1 MASFEFLHKRAW
13 WLRTTLIVAAGAIAV
28 LAWELLKPKG
38 LPAGFASGNGRIEA
52 TEVDVD
58 AKIAERIRTVLVH
71 EGDLVRPEQ
80 LLVQMDTDVL
90 MAQRR
95 EAEAG
100 LASAIASVAT
110 AESQLAQRRAQK
122 NAAIAVVEQRKAEL
136 DAAQKLF
143 LRTQALAPKDFVT
156 LQALDNARADFKS
169 KEAAVSTAEAQ
180 VAEADAAVHSAASE
194 VLDAR
199 AKADAERA
207 TIQRIQA
214 NINDSELRSPVY
226 GRVQYRVAEPGEVL
240 GAGGRVLNLVNLSDV
255 YMTFFLP
262 DKLAGQVA
270 VGAEARIV
278 LDAFPQFVI
287 PAKVTFVSSV
297 AQFTPKTVETAEER
311 QKLTFRIKA
320 QIAPELL
327 LQYLSQ
333 VKTGLPGMAYVRL
346 DPQAKWPSNLQTR
359 LPPPLHAEGFGQPSL
374 EKQAQ

>member
-297 AQFTPKTVETAEER
+297 AQFTPKTVETVEER

-327 LQYLSQ
+327 RQYLSQ

-346 DPQAKWPSNLQTR
+346 DPHATWPSDLQTR
-359 LPPPLHAEGFGQPSL
+359 LPPPLPQPILHAQ
-374 EKQAQ
+374 

>member
-1 MASFEFLHKRAW
+1 LASFGFLQERAW
-13 WLRTTLIVAAGAIAV
+13 WVRATLIVAAGAIAF

-38 LPAGFASGNGRIEA
+38 LPEGFASGNGRIEA
-52 TEVDVD
+52 TEVDID
-58 AKIAERIRTVLVH
+58 AKIAERIRTVTVH
-71 EGDLVRPEQ
+71 EGDLVRPGQ

-95 EAEAG
+95 EAEAQ
-100 LASAIASVAT
+100 LQSALVSVAT
-110 AESQLAQRRAQK
+110 AQSQLAQRRAEK
-122 NAAIAVVEQRKAEL
+122 TAAISVIAQRKAQL

-156 LQALDNARADFKS
+156 VQALDNARADFKS
-169 KEAAVSTAEAQ
+169 AEAAVSAAEAQ
-180 VAEADAAVHSAASE
+180 AAAADAAVGSATSE

-199 AKADAERA
+199 AKVDAARA
-207 TIQRIQA
+207 TIQRYEA
-214 NINDSELRSPVY
+214 NINDSELRSTVY

-262 DKLAGQVA
+262 DKLAGRVA

-278 LDAFPQFVI
+278 LDAFPKLVI
-287 PAKVTFVSSV
+287 PATVTFVSSV

-327 LQYLSQ
+327 LRYLSE

-346 DPQAKWPSNLQTR
+346 DPHAKWPSYLQLR
-359 LPPPLHAEGFGQPSL
+359 PPPPPLPPEPSHPLFGN
-374 EKQAQ
+374 QAQ

>member
-1 MASFEFLHKRAW
+1 MASFGFLQKRAW
-13 WLRTTLIVAAGAIAV
+13 WVRTTLIVAAGAIAF

-58 AKIAERIRTVLVH
+58 AKIAERIRTVTVH
-71 EGDLVRPEQ
+71 EGDLVHPGQ

-95 EAEAG
+95 EAEAQLQSA
-100 LASAIASVAT
+100 LADVET
-110 AESQLAQRRAQK
+110 AQSQLAQRRADK
-122 NAAIAVVEQRKAEL
+122 TAAIAVIAQRKAEL

-156 LQALDNARADFKS
+156 VQALDNARADFKS
-169 KEAAVSTAEAQ
+169 KEAAVSTA
-180 VAEADAAVHSAASE
+180 VANAAAADAAVSSATSE

-199 AKADAERA
+199 AKVDAERA
-207 TIQRIQA
+207 TVQRIQA
-214 NINDSELRSPVY
+214 NINDSELRSTVY

-240 GAGGRVLNLVNLSDV
+240 PSGGRVLNLVNLSDV

-262 DKLAGQVA
+262 DKVAGQVA

-278 LDAFPQFVI
+278 LDAFPQIVI
-287 PAKVTFVSSV
+287 PATVTFVSSV
-297 AQFTPKTVETAEER
+297 AQFTPKTVETEEER
-311 QKLTFRIKA
+311 QKLTFRIKC

-327 LQYLSQ
+327 RQYLSQ
-333 VKTGLPGMAYVRL
+333 VKTGVPGMAYVRL
-346 DPQAKWPSNLQTR
+346 DPNAEWPTDLQTR
-359 LPPPLHAEGFGQPSL
+359 LPPPIRQT
-374 EKQAQ
+374 Q

>member
-1 MASFEFLHKRAW
+1 MAAFGFLQKRAW
-13 WLRTTLIVAAGAIAV
+13 WVRAALIVTAGAIAF

-52 TEVDVD
+52 TEVDID
-58 AKIAERIRTVLVH
+58 AKIAERIRTVTVH
-71 EGDLVRPEQ
+71 EGDLVRPGQ

-95 EAEAG
+95 EAEAQ
-100 LASAIASVAT
+100 LQSALTSVAT
-110 AESQLAQRRAQK
+110 AESQLTQRRAEK
-122 NAAIAVVEQRKAEL
+122 TAAIAVVAERKAEL

-156 LQALDNARADFKS
+156 VQALDDARANSKS
-169 KEAAVSTAEAQ
+169 KEAAVSAAEAQ
-180 VAEADAAVHSAASE
+180 AAAADAAVSSATSE

-199 AKADAERA
+199 AKVDAERA

-214 NINDSELRSPVY
+214 NINDSELRSTVY

-262 DKLAGQVA
+262 DKVAGQVA
-270 VGAEARIV
+270 VGADARIV
-278 LDAFPQFVI
+278 LDAFPQIVI
-287 PAKVTFVSSV
+287 PAKVSFVANV

-346 DPQAKWPSNLQTR
+346 DPHAKWPGNLQIQM
-359 LPPPLHAEGFGQPSL
+359 PPPLRPEPLHPLFEN
-374 EKQAQ
+374 QAQ

>member
-1 MASFEFLHKRAW
+1 VASFGFLQKRAW
-13 WLRTTLIVAAGAIAV
+13 WVRTTLILAAGAIAF

-58 AKIAERIRTVLVH
+58 AKIAERIRTVTVH
-71 EGDLVRPEQ
+71 EGDLVRPGQ

-95 EAEAG
+95 EAEAQLQSA
-100 LASAIASVAT
+100 LADVET
-110 AESQLAQRRAQK
+110 AQSQLAQRRADK
-122 NAAIAVVEQRKAEL
+122 TAALAVIAQRKAEL

-156 LQALDNARADFKS
+156 VQALDNARADFKS
-169 KEAAVSTAEAQ
+169 KEAAVSTA
-180 VAEADAAVHSAASE
+180 VANAAAADAAVSSATSE

-199 AKADAERA
+199 AKVDAERA
-207 TIQRIQA
+207 TVQRIQA
-214 NINDSELRSPVY
+214 NINDSELRSTVY

-240 GAGGRVLNLVNLSDV
+240 PSGGRVLNLVNLSDV

-262 DKLAGQVA
+262 DKVAGQVA

-278 LDAFPQFVI
+278 LDAFPQIVI
-287 PAKVTFVSSV
+287 PATVTFVSSV

-346 DPQAKWPSNLQTR
+346 DPHAKWPSDLQTR
-359 LPPPLHAEGFGQPSL
+359 LPPPLRPEPLHPLFENR
-374 EKQAQ
+374 AQ

>member
-1 MASFEFLHKRAW
+1 MSPPAQLLFWLGSFLNRK
-13 WLRTTLIVAAGAIAV
+13 V
-28 LAWELLKPKG
+28 LPE
-38 LPAGFASGNGRIEA
+38 GFASGNGRIEA

-58 AKIAERIRTVLVH
+58 AKIAERIRTVTVH
-71 EGDLVRPEQ
+71 EGDLVRPGQ

-95 EAEAG
+95 EAEAQ
-100 LASAIASVAT
+100 LQSALVSIAT
-110 AESQLAQRRAQK
+110 AQSELAQRRADK
-122 NAAIAVVEQRKAEL
+122 TAAIAVIAQRKAEL

-156 LQALDNARADFKS
+156 VQALDNARADFKS
-169 KEAAVSTAEAQ
+169 KEAAVSTAVAQ
-180 VAEADAAVHSAASE
+180 AAAADAAVGSATSE

-199 AKADAERA
+199 SKVDAERA

-214 NINDSELRSPVY
+214 NINDSELRSTVN

-240 GAGGRVLNLVNLSDV
+240 GAGGRVLNLVNLNDV

-262 DKLAGQVA
+262 DKVAGQVA

-278 LDAFPQFVI
+278 LDAVPQFVI
-287 PAKVTFVSSV
+287 PAKVTFVANV

-346 DPQAKWPSNLQTR
+346 DPHAKWPSDLQTR
-359 LPPPLHAEGFGQPSL
+359 LPPPLRPEPLHPLFEN
-374 EKQAQ
+374 QAQ

>member
-1 MASFEFLHKRAW
+1 VASFGFLYKRAW
-13 WLRTTLIVAAGAIAV
+13 WVRTSLIVAAVVIAF

-58 AKIAERIRTVLVH
+58 AKIAERIRTVTVH
-71 EGDLVRPEQ
+71 EGDLVGPEQ

-95 EAEAG
+95 EAEAK
-100 LASAIASVAT
+100 LQSALVSVAT
-110 AESQLAQRRAQK
+110 AKSELARRRAEK
-122 NAAIAVVEQRKAEL
+122 TAAIAVIAQRKAEL

-156 LQALDNARADFKS
+156 VQALDNARADFKS
-169 KEAAVSTAEAQ
+169 AEAAVSAAEAQ
-180 VAEADAAVHSAASE
+180 AAAAEAAVGAATSE
-194 VLDAR
+194 VLDAQS
-199 AKADAERA
+199 KVDAEKA

-214 NINDSELRSPVY
+214 NINDSELRSTVY

-240 GAGGRVLNLVNLSDV
+240 PSGGRVLNLVNLSDV

-278 LDAFPQFVI
+278 LDAFPQIVI
-287 PAKVTFVSSV
+287 PATVTFVSSV

-346 DPQAKWPSNLQTR
+346 DPHAKWPGDLQTR
-359 LPPPLHAEGFGQPSL
+359 LPPPLPQPIL
-374 EKQAQ
+374 RAQ

>member
-1 MASFEFLHKRAW
+1 LASFGFLQERAW
-13 WLRTTLIVAAGAIAV
+13 WVRATLIVAAGAIAF

-38 LPAGFASGNGRIEA
+38 LPEGFASGNGRIEA
-52 TEVDVD
+52 TEVDID
-58 AKIAERIRTVLVH
+58 AKIAERIRTVTVH
-71 EGDLVRPEQ
+71 EGDLVRPGQ

-95 EAEAG
+95 EAEAQ
-100 LASAIASVAT
+100 LQSALVSVAT
-110 AESQLAQRRAQK
+110 AQSQLAQRRAEK
-122 NAAIAVVEQRKAEL
+122 TAAISVIAQRKAEL

-156 LQALDNARADFKS
+156 VQALDNARADFKS
-169 KEAAVSTAEAQ
+169 KEAAVSTA
-180 VAEADAAVHSAASE
+180 VANAAAADAAVSSATSE

-199 AKADAERA
+199 AKVDAERA
-207 TIQRIQA
+207 TVQRIQA
-214 NINDSELRSPVY
+214 NINDSELRSTVY

-240 GAGGRVLNLVNLSDV
+240 PSGGRVLNLVNLSDV

-262 DKLAGQVA
+262 DKVAGQVA

-278 LDAFPQFVI
+278 LDAFPQIVI
-287 PAKVTFVSSV
+287 PATVTFVSSV

-320 QIAPELL
+320 QIAPQLL

-346 DPQAKWPSNLQTR
+346 DPHAKWPSDLQTR
-359 LPPPLHAEGFGQPSL
+359 LPPPLRPEPLHPLFED
-374 EKQAQ
+374 QAQ

>member
-1 MASFEFLHKRAW
+1 MASFGFLQKRAW
-13 WLRTTLIVAAGAIAV
+13 WVRTTFIVATGAIAF

-38 LPAGFASGNGRIEA
+38 LPEGFASGNGRIEA

-58 AKIAERIRTVLVH
+58 AKIAERIRTVTVH
-71 EGDLVRPEQ
+71 EGDLVRPGQ
-80 LLVQMDTDVL
+80 LLVQMNTDVL
-90 MAQRR
+90 MAQRT
-95 EAEAG
+95 EAEAQ
-100 LASAIASVAT
+100 LQSALVSVRT
-110 AESQLAQRRAQK
+110 AQDELTRRRAEK
-122 NAAIAVVEQRKAEL
+122 SAAIAVIAQRKAEL

-156 LQALDNARADFKS
+156 VQALDDARANSKS
-169 KEAAVSTAEAQ
+169 KEAAVSAAEAQ
-180 VAEADAAVHSAASE
+180 AAAADAAVGAATSE

-199 AKADAERA
+199 SKVDAERA

-214 NINDSELRSPVY
+214 NINDSALYSPVY

-240 GAGGRVLNLVNLSDV
+240 PAGGRVLNLVNLSDV

-287 PAKVTFVSSV
+287 PATVTFVSSV

-333 VKTGLPGMAYVRL
+333 VKTGLPGMTYVRL
-346 DPQAKWPSNLQTR
+346 DPNAKWPSNLQTR
-359 LPPPLHAEGFGQPSL
+359 LPPPLRPEALHPLF

>member
-1 MASFEFLHKRAW
+1 VASLGFPQKRAW
-13 WLRTTLIVAAGAIAV
+13 WARATLIVIAGAMAF
-28 LAWELLKPKG
+28 LAWKLLKPKG
-38 LPAGFASGNGRIEA
+38 LPEGFASGNGRIEA
-52 TEVDVD
+52 TEIDVD
-58 AKIAERIRTVLVH
+58 AKIAERIRTVTVH

-80 LLVQMDTDVL
+80 LLVQMNTDVL

-95 EAEAG
+95 EAEAQ
-100 LASAIASVAT
+100 LQSAVDSVAT
-110 AESQLAQRRAQK
+110 AESRLAQRRAEK
-122 NAAIAVVEQRKAEL
+122 TAAIAVIAERKAEL
-136 DAAQKLF
+136 DAAEKYF

-156 LQALDNARADFKS
+156 VQNLDNARADFKS
-169 KEAAVSTAEAQ
+169 KEAAVSTAEAD
-180 VAEADAAVHSAASE
+180 AAAADAAVHSAISE

-199 AKADAERA
+199 SKVDAERA

-214 NINDSELRSPVY
+214 NINDSELRSPVD

-240 GAGGRVLNLVNLSDV
+240 PAGGRVLNLINLEDV

-278 LDAFPQFVI
+278 LDAFPQIVI
-287 PAKVTFVSSV
+287 PATVSFVSSV

-327 LQYLSQ
+327 RQYLSQ

-346 DPQAKWPSNLQTR
+346 DPQATWPSDLQTR
-359 LPPPLHAEGFGQPSL
+359 LPPPLPQPII
-374 EKQAQ
+374 QAQ

>member
-1 MASFEFLHKRAW
+1 MASFGFLQKRAW
-13 WLRTTLIVAAGAIAV
+13 WVRTTLIVAAGAIAF

-58 AKIAERIRTVLVH
+58 AKIAERIRTVTVH
-71 EGDLVRPEQ
+71 EGDLVRPGQ

-95 EAEAG
+95 EAEAQLQSA
-100 LASAIASVAT
+100 LADVET
-110 AESQLAQRRAQK
+110 AQSQLAQRRADK
-122 NAAIAVVEQRKAEL
+122 TAAIAVIAQRKAEL

-156 LQALDNARADFKS
+156 VQALDNARADFKS
-169 KEAAVSTAEAQ
+169 KEAGVSTA
-180 VAEADAAVHSAASE
+180 VANAAAADAAVHSAISE
-194 VLDAR
+194 VLDAQS
-199 AKADAERA
+199 KVDAARA
-207 TIQRIQA
+207 TIQRVQA
-214 NINDSELRSPVY
+214 NINDSELRSTVY

-240 GAGGRVLNLVNLSDV
+240 PSGGRVLNLVNLSDV

-262 DKLAGQVA
+262 DKVAGQVA

-278 LDAFPQFVI
+278 LDAFPQIVI
-287 PAKVTFVSSV
+287 PATVTFVSSV

-346 DPQAKWPSNLQTR
+346 DPHAKWPSDLQTR
-359 LPPPLHAEGFGQPSL
+359 LPPPLRPEPLHPLFEN
-374 EKQAQ
+374 QAQ

>member
-1 MASFEFLHKRAW
+1 VRRTNVASFGFLQKRAW
-13 WLRTTLIVAAGAIAV
+13 WVRATLIVAAGVIAF

-38 LPAGFASGNGRIEA
+38 LPEGFAGGNGRIEA
-52 TEVDVD
+52 TEIDVD
-58 AKIAERIRTVLVH
+58 AKIAERIRTVTVH

-80 LLVQMDTDVL
+80 LLVQMNTDVL

-95 EAEAG
+95 EAEAQ
-100 LASAIASVAT
+100 LQSALDSVAT
-110 AESQLAQRRAQK
+110 AESRLAQRRAEK
-122 NAAIAVVEQRKAEL
+122 TAAIAVIAQRKAEL
-136 DAAQKLF
+136 DAAEKYF

-156 LQALDNARADFKS
+156 VQNLDNARADFKS
-169 KEAAVSTAEAQ
+169 KEAAVSTAEAD
-180 VAEADAAVHSAASE
+180 AAAADAAVHSAISE

-199 AKADAERA
+199 SKVDAERA

-214 NINDSELRSPVY
+214 NIDDSELRSPVD

-240 GAGGRVLNLVNLSDV
+240 PAGGRVLNLINLEDV

-278 LDAFPQFVI
+278 LDAFPQIVI
-287 PAKVTFVSSV
+287 PATISFVSSV
-297 AQFTPKTVETAEER
+297 AQFTPKTVETVEER

-327 LQYLSQ
+327 RQYLSQ

-346 DPQAKWPSNLQTR
+346 DPHATWPSDLQTR
-359 LPPPLHAEGFGQPSL
+359 LPPPLPQPILHAQ
-374 EKQAQ
+374 

>member
-1 MASFEFLHKRAW
+1 MASFGFLQKRAW
-13 WLRTTLIVAAGAIAV
+13 WVRTTLIVAAGAIAF

-58 AKIAERIRTVLVH
+58 AKIAERIRTVTVH
-71 EGDLVRPEQ
+71 EGDLVRPGQ

-95 EAEAG
+95 EAEAQ
-100 LASAIASVAT
+100 LQSALVSVAT
-110 AESQLAQRRAQK
+110 AQSQLAQQRAEK
-122 NAAIAVVEQRKAEL
+122 TAAIAVIAQRKAEL

-143 LRTQALAPKDFVT
+143 LRTQALASKDFVT
-156 LQALDNARADFKS
+156 VQALDNARADFKS
-169 KEAAVSTAEAQ
+169 AEAAVSAAEAQ
-180 VAEADAAVHSAASE
+180 AAAADAAVGSATSE
-194 VLDAR
+194 VLNAR
-199 AKADAERA
+199 AKVDAARA

-214 NINDSELRSPVY
+214 NIDDSELHSPVE

-240 GAGGRVLNLVNLSDV
+240 PGGGRVLNLVDLDDV

-262 DKLAGQVA
+262 DKLAGRVA
-270 VGAEARIV
+270 LGADVRIV

-287 PAKVTFVSSV
+287 PAKVTFVSNV

-311 QKLTFRIKA
+311 QKLTFRIKG

-327 LQYLSQ
+327 RQYLSQ
-333 VKTGLPGMAYVRL
+333 VKTGVPGMAYVRL
-346 DPQAKWPSNLQTR
+346 DPNAEWPSNLEIR
-359 LPPPLHAEGFGQPSL
+359 IPPPLRQR
-374 EKQAQ
+374 Q

>member
-1 MASFEFLHKRAW
+1 MAAFGFLQKRAW
-13 WLRTTLIVAAGAIAV
+13 WVRAALIVTAGAIAF

-58 AKIAERIRTVLVH
+58 AKIAERIRTVTVH
-71 EGDLVRPEQ
+71 EGDLVRPGQ

-95 EAEAG
+95 EAEAQ
-100 LASAIASVAT
+100 LQSALTSVAT
-110 AESQLAQRRAQK
+110 AESQLTQRRAEK
-122 NAAIAVVEQRKAEL
+122 TAAIAVVAERKAEL

-156 LQALDNARADFKS
+156 VQALDDARANSKS
-169 KEAAVSTAEAQ
+169 KEAAVSAAEAQ
-180 VAEADAAVHSAASE
+180 AAAADAAVSSATSE

-199 AKADAERA
+199 AKVDAERA

-214 NINDSELRSPVY
+214 NINDSELRSTVY

-262 DKLAGQVA
+262 DKVAGQVA
-270 VGAEARIV
+270 VGADARIV
-278 LDAFPQFVI
+278 LDAFPQIVI
-287 PAKVTFVSSV
+287 PAKVSFVANV

-346 DPQAKWPSNLQTR
+346 DPHAKWPGNLQIQM
-359 LPPPLHAEGFGQPSL
+359 PPPLRPEPLHPLFEN
-374 EKQAQ
+374 QAQ

>member
-1 MASFEFLHKRAW
+1 M
-13 WLRTTLIVAAGAIAV
+13 
-28 LAWELLKPKG
+28 
-38 LPAGFASGNGRIEA
+38 N
-52 TEVDVD
+52 
-58 AKIAERIRTVLVH
+58 
-71 EGDLVRPEQ
+71 
-80 LLVQMDTDVL
+80 TDVL
-90 MAQRR
+90 MAQRT
-95 EAEAG
+95 EAEAQ
-100 LASAIASVAT
+100 LQSALVSVRT
-110 AESQLAQRRAQK
+110 AQDELTRRRAEK
-122 NAAIAVVEQRKAEL
+122 SAAIAVIAQRKAEL

-156 LQALDNARADFKS
+156 VQALDDARANSKS
-169 KEAAVSTAEAQ
+169 KEAAVSAAEAQ
-180 VAEADAAVHSAASE
+180 AAAADAAVGAATSE

-199 AKADAERA
+199 SKVDAERA

-214 NINDSELRSPVY
+214 NINDSALYSPVY

-240 GAGGRVLNLVNLSDV
+240 PAGGRVLNLVNLSDV

-287 PAKVTFVSSV
+287 PATVTFVSSV

-333 VKTGLPGMAYVRL
+333 VKTGLPGMTYVRL
-346 DPQAKWPSNLQTR
+346 DPNAKWPSNLQTR
-359 LPPPLHAEGFGQPSL
+359 LPPPLRPEALHPLF

>member
-1 MASFEFLHKRAW
+1 MASFGFLQKRAW
-13 WLRTTLIVAAGAIAV
+13 WVRTTLIVAACAIAF
-28 LAWELLKPKG
+28 LAWQLLKPKG
-38 LPAGFASGNGRIEA
+38 LPEGFASGNGRIEA

-58 AKIAERIRTVLVH
+58 AKIAERIRTVTVH
-71 EGDLVRPEQ
+71 EGDLVRPGQ

-95 EAEAG
+95 EAEAQ
-100 LASAIASVAT
+100 LQSAVVGVAT
-110 AESQLAQRRAQK
+110 AQSQVAQRRADK
-122 NAAIAVVEQRKAEL
+122 TAAIAVIAQRKAEL

-156 LQALDNARADFKS
+156 VQALDNARADFKS
-169 KEAAVSTAEAQ
+169 AEAAVSAAEAQ
-180 VAEADAAVHSAASE
+180 AAAADAAVGSATSE

-199 AKADAERA
+199 AKVDAERA

-214 NINDSELRSPVY
+214 NIDDSQLRSSVN

-262 DKLAGQVA
+262 DKVAGQVA
-270 VGAEARIV
+270 VGADVRIV
-278 LDAFPQFVI
+278 LDAVPQFVI
-287 PAKVTFVSSV
+287 PAKVSFVANV

-311 QKLTFRIKA
+311 QKLTFRIKG

-327 LQYLSQ
+327 RQYLSQ

-346 DPQAKWPSNLQTR
+346 DPHAEWPSDLQTR
-359 LPPPLHAEGFGQPSL
+359 LPPPISRPQ
-374 EKQAQ
+374 

>member
-1 MASFEFLHKRAW
+1 MRRTNVASFGFLQKRAW
-13 WLRTTLIVAAGAIAV
+13 WVRATLIVAAGVIAF

-38 LPAGFASGNGRIEA
+38 LPEGFAGGNGRIEA
-52 TEVDVD
+52 TEIDVD
-58 AKIAERIRTVLVH
+58 AKIAERIRTVTVH

-80 LLVQMDTDVL
+80 LLVQMNTDVL

-95 EAEAG
+95 EAEAQ
-100 LASAIASVAT
+100 LQSALDSVAT
-110 AESQLAQRRAQK
+110 AESRLAQRRAEK
-122 NAAIAVVEQRKAEL
+122 TAAIAVIAQRKAEL
-136 DAAQKLF
+136 DAAEKYF

-156 LQALDNARADFKS
+156 VQNLDNARADFKS
-169 KEAAVSTAEAQ
+169 KEAAVSTAEAD
-180 VAEADAAVHSAASE
+180 AAAADAAVHSAISE

-199 AKADAERA
+199 SKVDAERA

-214 NINDSELRSPVY
+214 NIDDSELRSPVD

-240 GAGGRVLNLVNLSDV
+240 PAGGRVLNLINLEDV

-278 LDAFPQFVI
+278 LDAFPQIVI
-287 PAKVTFVSSV
+287 PATISFVSSV
-297 AQFTPKTVETAEER
+297 AQFTPKTVETVEER

-327 LQYLSQ
+327 RQYLSQ

-346 DPQAKWPSNLQTR
+346 DPHATWPSDLQTR
-359 LPPPLHAEGFGQPSL
+359 LPPPLPQPILHAQ
-374 EKQAQ
+374 

>member
-1 MASFEFLHKRAW
+1 MASFGFLQKRAW
-13 WLRTTLIVAAGAIAV
+13 WVRTTLIVAAGAIAF

-58 AKIAERIRTVLVH
+58 AKIAERIRTVTVH
-71 EGDLVRPEQ
+71 EGDLVRPGQ

-95 EAEAG
+95 EAEAQLQSA
-100 LASAIASVAT
+100 LADVET
-110 AESQLAQRRAQK
+110 AQSQLAQRRADK
-122 NAAIAVVEQRKAEL
+122 TAALAVIAQRKAEL

-156 LQALDNARADFKS
+156 VQALDNARADFKS
-169 KEAAVSTAEAQ
+169 KEAAVSTA
-180 VAEADAAVHSAASE
+180 VANAAAADAAVSSATSE

-199 AKADAERA
+199 AKVDAERA
-207 TIQRIQA
+207 TVQRIQA
-214 NINDSELRSPVY
+214 NINDSELRSTVY

-240 GAGGRVLNLVNLSDV
+240 PSGGRVLNLVNLSDV

-262 DKLAGQVA
+262 DKVAGQVA

-278 LDAFPQFVI
+278 LDAFPQIVI
-287 PAKVTFVSSV
+287 PATVTFVSSV

-320 QIAPELL
+320 QIAPQLL

-346 DPQAKWPSNLQTR
+346 DPHAKWPSDLQTR
-359 LPPPLHAEGFGQPSL
+359 LPPPLRPEPLHPLFEN
-374 EKQAQ
+374 QAQ

>member
-1 MASFEFLHKRAW
+1 MASFGFLQERAW
-13 WLRTTLIVAAGAIAV
+13 WVRATLIVAAGAIAF

-38 LPAGFASGNGRIEA
+38 LPEGFASGNGRIEA
-52 TEVDVD
+52 TEVDID
-58 AKIAERIRTVLVH
+58 AKIAERIRTVTVH
-71 EGDLVRPEQ
+71 EGDLVRPGQ

-95 EAEAG
+95 EAEAQ
-100 LASAIASVAT
+100 LQSALVSVAT
-110 AESQLAQRRAQK
+110 AQSQLAQRRAEK
-122 NAAIAVVEQRKAEL
+122 TAAIAVIAQRKAEL

-156 LQALDNARADFKS
+156 VQALDNARADFKS
-169 KEAAVSTAEAQ
+169 AEAAVSSAEAQ
-180 VAEADAAVHSAASE
+180 AAAADAAVGSATSE

-199 AKADAERA
+199 AKVDAARA
-207 TIQRIQA
+207 TIQRYEA
-214 NINDSELRSPVY
+214 NINDSELRSTVY

-262 DKLAGQVA
+262 DKVAGQVA

-278 LDAFPQFVI
+278 LDAFPQIVI
-287 PAKVTFVSSV
+287 PATVTFVSSV

-346 DPQAKWPSNLQTR
+346 DPHAKWPSDLQTR
-359 LPPPLHAEGFGQPSL
+359 LPPPLRPEPLHPLFEN
-374 EKQAQ
+374 QAQ

>member
-1 MASFEFLHKRAW
+1 MASFGFLQKRTW
-13 WLRTTLIVAAGAIAV
+13 WVRTTLIVAAGAIAF

-38 LPAGFASGNGRIEA
+38 LPVGFASGNGRIEA

-58 AKIAERIRTVLVH
+58 AKIAERIRTVAVH
-71 EGDLVRPEQ
+71 EGDLVRPGE

-95 EAEAG
+95 EAEAQ
-100 LASAIASVAT
+100 LQSALVSIAT
-110 AESQLAQRRAQK
+110 AQSELAQRRADK
-122 NAAIAVVEQRKAEL
+122 TATIAVIAQRKAEL
-136 DAAQKLF
+136 DAAQKFF

-156 LQALDNARADFKS
+156 VQALDNARADFKS
-169 KEAAVSTAEAQ
+169 KEAAVSTAVAQ
-180 VAEADAAVHSAASE
+180 AAAADAAVGAATSE

-199 AKADAERA
+199 SKVDAERA

-214 NINDSELRSPVY
+214 NINDSELRSTVH

-240 GAGGRVLNLVNLSDV
+240 PSGGRVLNMINLEDV

-262 DKLAGQVA
+262 DSVAGQVA

-278 LDAFPQFVI
+278 LDAFPQIVI
-287 PAKVTFVSSV
+287 PATVTFVSSV

-346 DPQAKWPSNLQTR
+346 DPHAKWPSDLQTR
-359 LPPPLHAEGFGQPSL
+359 LPPPLRPEPLHPLFEN
-374 EKQAQ
+374 QAQ